1 MSPLRQQMHDA
12 MLVRGLA
19 LRTRETYIEAV
30 AKLARF
36 YPAGPELLTPGQVE
50 AWLLHLVRDRKLSF
64 STVNQAASACRFL
77 YGEVLK
83 RDLAVFPVPMAK
95 TPQRQPEI
103 LGRAELG

>member
-36 YPAGPELLTPGQVE
+36 YHAGAKLLRQSISQALSRKSFVSTRASGWPGKGFYGIDRGGRNFFTVSGRQPSSDNRLIVPALGELL
-50 AWLLHLVRDRKLSF
+50 
-64 STVNQAASACRFL
+64 AA
-77 YGEVLK
+77 
-83 RDLAVFPVPMAK
+83 
-95 TPQRQPEI
+95 
-103 LGRAELG
+103 

>member
-50 AWLLHLVRDRKLSF
+50 AWLV
-64 STVNQAASACRFL
+64 STLKA
-77 YGEVLK
+77 GEI
-83 RDLAVFPVPMAK
+83 R
-95 TPQRQPEI
+95 
-103 LGRAELG
+103 

>member
-36 YPAGPELLTPGQVE
+36 YHAGPERLPSGQRGK
-50 AWLLHLVRDRKLSF
+50 AQPCWVRVPPWARSAARGRQAFETVSDRKHF
-64 STVNQAASACRFL
+64 RRIRESTR
-77 YGEVLK
+77 
-83 RDLAVFPVPMAK
+83 
-95 TPQRQPEI
+95 
-103 LGRAELG
+103 